1 MTNGQLSGTGSGYSK
16 IQLLVILLTPLLV
29 MAASTGLYFSGW
41 LTPDERV
48 NKGILIDPV
57 LSLSDL
63 GLDVERV
70 NPERQWLLVQTSAE
84 CAASC
89 REQVYTQRQIHVA
102 LGKFQPRVR
111 RLLLAESGAFESVT
125 QEYPA
130 LTLVEQ
136 NASAYSEA
144 FRSRIP
150 VQFRE
155 RNFVFLVDPLGNV
168 PLYFTPENN
177 YKDQL
182 TDIKKLLK
190 LSTIG

>member
-1 MTNGQLSGTGSGYSK
+1 MTNGQLTGTGTGYSK
-16 IQLLVILLTPLLV
+16 VQLLVILLTPLLV
-29 MAASTGLYFSGW
+29 MAASTGLFFSGW

-57 LSLSDL
+57 LNISDL
-63 GLDVERV
+63 GLDAERV
-70 NPERQWLLVQTSAE
+70 NPDRQWLLVQTSAE
-84 CAASC
+84 CTAQC
-89 REQVYTQRQIHVA
+89 QEQVYTQRQIHIA
-102 LGKFQPRVR
+102 LGKYQPRVHR
-111 RLLLAESGAFESVT
+111 VLLAEGDDLTAISD
-125 QEYPA
+125 EYPA

-136 NASAYSEA
+136 SAGAYSEA
-144 FRSRIP
+144 LRNRIP
-150 VQFRE
+150 VQFRQ
-155 RNFVFLVDPLGNV
+155 RNYVFLVDPLGNV